1 MATKWTLEQE
11 EIILEEV
18 KNSPEHLRNAFHNAS
33 LKIERSTESIC
44 NHYYNKMMTFEKIQR
59 GGKREGAGRKA
70 KEYPVKQMGCRVPA
84 AIFDICVNFC
94 VKETKK
100 FEKSLRNQK

>member
-1 MATKWTLEQE
+1 M
-11 EIILEEV
+11 
-18 KNSPEHLRNAFHNAS
+18 
-33 LKIERSTESIC
+33 
-44 NHYYNKMMTFEKIQR
+44 EKSKQ